1 LSSFQGIK
9 YVIDNIDV
17 INNHI
22 SQFFKLLFGF
32 AKRTTALQMF
42 FNVQRVNVLFVVSI
56 ELTGGRMNRLIDLR
70 PVELALHHSVIFQSI
85 IFIEVRFCPKIL
97 DFTFKVASIVRTFV
111 HLGLKNH
118 KAFRLVFRHFFDSLV

>member
-42 FNVQRVNVLFVVSI
+42 LNVQRVNVLFVVCV

-70 PVELALHHSVIFQSI
+70 PV
-85 IFIEVRFCPKIL
+85 
-97 DFTFKVASIVRTFV
+97 
-111 HLGLKNH
+111 
-118 KAFRLVFRHFFDSLV
+118 